1 MAVRAGKAL
10 TPTLATGI
18 PNSRSRGFTLIEILV
33 VVVVVAIT
41 VSIALLSINV
51 VRDDRDLETEAQRF
65 AALLEVALDD
75 ATLQGREFGIE
86 LMRQGYRFVEYDTPN
101 DIWVDFYGDDTL
113 RDRKIPEAME
123 FELYIED
130 KRVLLDD
137 YAGELDDPDTMALRG
152 VTERY
157 APHLLL
163 FSSGETTPFE
173 LHIVRPDDD
182 QLFIVRGDALGAI
195 EFGEEELE

>member
-18 PNSRSRGFTLIEILV
+18 PNNRSRGFTLIEILV
-33 VVVVVAIT
+33 VVVIVAIT

-51 VRDDRDLETEAQRF
+51 VDDDRDLETEGERF

-101 DIWVDFYGDDTL
+101 DIWIAFYGDETL
-113 RDRKIPEAME
+113 RDRSLPEEME
-123 FELYIED
+123 FDLYIED

-137 YAGELDDPDTMALRG
+137 FAGELDDPDTMALRG

-163 FSSGETTPFE
+163 FSSGEATPFE
-173 LHIVRPDDD
+173 LHIVRNHDDRT
-182 QLFIVRGDALGAI
+182 FILRGNALGDI
-195 EFGEEELE
+195 EFGEGELE